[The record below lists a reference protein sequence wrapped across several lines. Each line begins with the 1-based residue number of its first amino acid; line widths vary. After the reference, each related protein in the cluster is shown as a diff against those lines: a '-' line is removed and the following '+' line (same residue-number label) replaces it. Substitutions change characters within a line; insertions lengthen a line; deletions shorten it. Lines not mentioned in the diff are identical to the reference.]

1 MIEYNFY
8 TMEEFNNLDE
18 DIKWDVYS
26 EIANELKRK
35 IRENERQYNLLKI
48 KQDAIINLKEILHE
62 IIDDIG
68 SYKGE

>member
-1 MIEYNFY
+1 MIDYEFY